1 MMKLSGVNVTLLSM
15 VLAMNSLC
23 VSAETVSLEYAGFYD
38 RLKQVNKQ
46 NYPLVELAFSVPKTQ
61 DCTIISGNITTVKT
75 SAPLS
80 FDDSQRLFLPF
91 DAEFKSDRGLINLQ
105 MTGKAE
111 RCVIAMQVRA
121 KFVQQDYTQTE
132 LEQIK
137 AEMDALLDS
146 LQGFPMKYFRK
157 PLSGLTFEFAT
168 DATDPAQG
176 TVISPMIRLNGIEQQ
191 PSPNGRFTLTNS
203 QLAQLED
210 LHFGTKPQVISPLI
224 D

>member
-1 MMKLSGVNVTLLSM
+1 MMKLSGVNVTILSM
-15 VLAMNSLC
+15 VLSMNSLC

-46 NYPLVELAFSVPKTQ
+46 NYPLVELAFSVPKTP

-111 RCVIAMQVRA
+111 RCAIAMQVRA

-137 AEMDALLDS
+137 AEMDALLDA

-168 DATDPAQG
+168 DVAQD

-191 PSPNGRFTLTNS
+191 PNQNGRFTLTNS

-224 D
+224 E